1 MKGSG
6 DMEDIKISVDYNT
19 HGYTKIVSNN
29 KADILKVLSEEIDD
43 NVKQI
48 YIKKEPAQKVSVEN
62 C

>member
-1 MKGSG
+1 
-6 DMEDIKISVDYNT
+6 MEDIKISVDYNT
-19 HGYTKIVSNN
+19 HGYTKAVSNN